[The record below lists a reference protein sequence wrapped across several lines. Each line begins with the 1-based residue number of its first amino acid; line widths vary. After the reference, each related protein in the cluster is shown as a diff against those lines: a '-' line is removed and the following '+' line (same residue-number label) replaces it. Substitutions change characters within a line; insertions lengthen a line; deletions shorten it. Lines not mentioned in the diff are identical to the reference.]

1 MTDTNITFVLDD
13 ENGINNNESNVDD
26 ILKQMDNL
34 DILDDFGDLEDIA
47 LDDFKIPEIINYSE
61 NYTVKELLLICEYY
75 GIAKELKAKKCNKE
89 IIIEFLVDFE
99 SKTANAEIVCK
110 RKNMW
115 FYMSELKSD
124 KFMKKYI
131 FW

>member
-1 MTDTNITFVLDD
+1 MADTNITFVLDD

-26 ILKQMDNL
+26 ILKQMGNL

-115 FYMSELKSD
+115 FYMNELKSD

>member
-13 ENGINNNESNVDD
+13 ENGMNNNESNIDD

-34 DILDDFGDLEDIA
+34 GDFDDLEDIA
-47 LDDFKIPEIINYSE
+47 LDDFKIPEIINYNE

-99 SKTANAEIVCK
+99 SKIANVETVCK

-115 FYMSELKSD
+115 FYMNELKSD

>member
-1 MTDTNITFVLDD
+1 MADTNITFVLDD
-13 ENGINNNESNVDD
+13 ENGINNNESIVDD

-115 FYMSELKSD
+115 FYMNELKSD

>member
-13 ENGINNNESNVDD
+13 ENGMNNNDSTNIDD

-34 DILDDFGDLEDIA
+34 SDFDDLEDIE
-47 LDDFKIPEIINYSE
+47 LDDFKIPEIINYNE

-99 SKTANAEIVCK
+99 SKITNTEVVCK

-115 FYMSELKSD
+115 FYMNELKSD

>member
-1 MTDTNITFVLDD
+1 MTNTNITFVLDD
-13 ENGINNNESNVDD
+13 ENYINNESNIDD
-26 ILKQMDNL
+26 ILKQI
-34 DILDDFGDLEDIA
+34 DILDDFDDFGELEDIE
-47 LDDFKIPEIINYSE
+47 LDDLKIPEIINYTE

-99 SKTANAEIVCK
+99 SKITNTEVVCK

-115 FYMSELKSD
+115 FYMNELKSD
-124 KFMKKYI
+124 KFMKKYV

>member
-13 ENGINNNESNVDD
+13 ENGMNNNESNIDD
-26 ILKQMDNL
+26 ILKQMD
-34 DILDDFGDLEDIA
+34 ILGDFGDLEDIA

-99 SKTANAEIVCK
+99 SKIANTEVVCK

-115 FYMSELKSD
+115 FYMNELKSD

>member
-13 ENGINNNESNVDD
+13 ENGMNNNESNIDD
-26 ILKQMDNL
+26 ILKQMD
-34 DILDDFGDLEDIA
+34 ILGDFDDLEDIG
-47 LDDFKIPEIINYSE
+47 LDDLKIPEIINYSE

-99 SKTANAEIVCK
+99 SKITNSEVVCK
-110 RKNMW
+110 RKNLW
-115 FYMSELKSD
+115 FYMNELKSD

>member
-13 ENGINNNESNVDD
+13 ENGMNNNESNIDD

-34 DILDDFGDLEDIA
+34 ADFGDLEDIA
-47 LDDFKIPEIINYSE
+47 LDDLKIPEIINYSE

-99 SKTANAEIVCK
+99 SKIANTEVVCK
-110 RKNMW
+110 RKNWW
-115 FYMSELKSD
+115 FYMNELKSD